1 MVQVLGCLGAVVIV
15 PDSAPKNKIDKM
27 VNESYGLSSGSPTKV
42 IKVPYDRWWRV
53 LESGD
58 PKEELAR
65 AINEEK
71 LHQKSLGNVI
81 FIHPV
86 CDQGVLE
93 GNRLGTFKTDTVYPI
108 DNICNLTIPV

>member
-15 PDSAPKNKIDKM
+15 PDNAPKNKIDKM
-27 VNESYGLSSGSPTKV
+27 VNESYGLSSGSSTKV

-65 AINEEK
+65 AINEKK

-93 GNRLGTFKTDTVYPI
+93 GNRLGMSKTNTVYPLHRL
-108 DNICNLTIPV
+108 CNLIIPV

>member
-1 MVQVLGCLGAVVIV
+1 MIV

-27 VNESYGLSSGSPTKV
+27 VNESYGLPSGSPTKV

-65 AINEEK
+65 AINEHR

-93 GNRLGTFKTDTVYPI
+93 GNRLGRSKTNTVHPLLHSL
-108 DNICNLTIPV
+108 CNLIIPV

>member
-1 MVQVLGCLGAVVIV
+1 MVQVLGCMGAVVIV

-27 VNESYGLSSGSPTKV
+27 VNERYGLSSGSPTKV
-42 IKVPYDRWWRV
+42 VKVPYDRWWRV

-65 AINEEK
+65 AINEER

-93 GNRLGTFKTDTVYPI
+93 GNRLGMSKTNTVIHYI
-108 DNICNLTIPV
+108 VFVI